1 MKWVLASSSAII
13 LKVGLQ
19 VPSSTLIWRCPEA
32 DKSIHSHRGSRGIRD
47 RFLKPVSVLLMLKEL
62 GSS

>member
-1 MKWVLASSSAII
+1 MECVFASSSATI

-19 VPSSTLIWRCPEA
+19 VLSSALIWRCPEA
-32 DKSIHSHRGSRGIRD
+32 DKPIYSHRGSRGIRD